1 MITRVKNIIN
11 GRKVSQ
17 IRHDHFMDRSELSLL
32 VGIKE
37 SQLVALE
44 NETDNEFVDVDHRMD
59 CARRIALFFG
69 LPKDNFLQS
78 DISRIEY
85 SVVTTQLTQEKSE
98 SLFSASLVDENLYG
112 KVKELNVFKV
122 SKEYLDRRLSLS
134 QAWKISFLDCVL
146 ASPCLLSPLI
156 VTLSCLVFF
165 LLN

>member
-69 LPKDNFLQS
+69 SINISKSGIGNRFACKS
-78 DISRIEY
+78 DKR
-85 SVVTTQLTQEKSE
+85 
-98 SLFSASLVDENLYG
+98 
-112 KVKELNVFKV
+112 
-122 SKEYLDRRLSLS
+122 
-134 QAWKISFLDCVL
+134 
-146 ASPCLLSPLI
+146 
-156 VTLSCLVFF
+156 
-165 LLN
+165 